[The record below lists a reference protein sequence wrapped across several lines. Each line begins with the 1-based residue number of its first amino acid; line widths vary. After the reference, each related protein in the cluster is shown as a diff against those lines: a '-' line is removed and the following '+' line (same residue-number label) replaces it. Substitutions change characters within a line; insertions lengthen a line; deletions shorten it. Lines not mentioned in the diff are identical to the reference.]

1 MILKKVMIIIV
12 PITMLQGYNLS
23 TYVIIRKYVD
33 KIIKEKLLSSYRE
46 LFVSKILL
54 KKSFQS

>member
-1 MILKKVMIIIV
+1 MI
-12 PITMLQGYNLS
+12 QGYNLS

-46 LFVSKILL
+46 LFVSKIGTL
-54 KKSFQS
+54 KKKFSVIMTSSC